1 MSTDKIIQMDMGALA
16 AAGGA
21 HDTTRPILCL
31 GIESSCD
38 ETSAAIVD
46 SNRNILSHII
56 YSQIPEHQKYGG
68 VVPELAAR
76 AHILAID
83 DVIKRTLD
91 AAGKNL
97 NDIDVIAAT
106 AGPGLIGGVLVGWM
120 AATGIAQSMQK
131 PLVAVN
137 HLEGH
142 ALVPRL
148 HSAAANGTDGAVDVD
163 FPYLLMLASGG
174 HCQIL
179 LVRGV
184 GQYEMIGQ
192 TLDDSAG
199 EAFDKVAKMLG
210 LGYPGGPVVDKRAA
224 MGNPR
229 AFNFPRPLCD
239 KPGCDFSFS
248 GIKTAARTFLSR
260 ETSPYSD
267 EFINDFCASFQAAV
281 VDCIINRLENAFGD
295 ARVITANP
303 RTLVVAGGV
312 AKNSAVR
319 SAMENL
325 AKKHNV
331 TFAAPP
337 MNLCTD
343 NGAMIAWAGIENYRL
358 GRVVTTPI
366 APRPRWPLTEL

>member
-1 MSTDKIIQMDMGALA
+1 MKNDEKVICMDMGTLGSDRGVDDAV
-16 AAGGA
+16 
-21 HDTTRPILCL
+21 LCL

-38 ETSAAIVD
+38 ETSAALVD
-46 SNRNILSHII
+46 SNRNVLAHII

-83 DVIKRTLD
+83 AVIKQTLD
-91 AAGKNL
+91 KAGKT
-97 NDIDVIAAT
+97 IDDVDVVAAT

-120 AATGIAQSMQK
+120 AATGIAQSTGK
-131 PLVAVN
+131 PLIAVN

-148 HSAAANGTDGAVDVD
+148 CATRADGAGASMSVE

-184 GQYEMIGQ
+184 GQYELIGQ

-199 EAFDKVAKMLG
+199 EAYDKVAKMLG
-210 LGYPGGPVVDKRAA
+210 LGYPGGPIVDARAQS
-224 MGNPR
+224 GNPR
-229 AFNFPRPLCD
+229 AFDFPRPLCD

-260 ETSPYSD
+260 AELPLTDVY
-267 EFINDFCASFQAAV
+267 INDFCASFQAAV
-281 VDCIINRLENAFGD
+281 VDCIVNRLNNAMAD
-295 ARVITANP
+295 ARVRAASP
-303 RTLVVAGGV
+303 KTLVVAGGV
-312 AKNSAVR
+312 AKNSAIR
-319 SAMENL
+319 AAMEKL
-325 AKKHNV
+325 ANKNNMV
-331 TFAAPP
+331 FAAPP

-343 NGAMIAWAGIENYRL
+343 NGAMIAWAGLENYRV
-358 GRVVTTPI
+358 GRIVREPI

>member
-1 MSTDKIIQMDMGALA
+1 MSEEKIIRVDMGSLDSKQ
-16 AAGGA
+16 
-21 HDTTRPILCL
+21 HSNQSVLCL

-38 ETSAAIVD
+38 ETSAALVD
-46 SNRNILSHII
+46 SDRNILSHII

-76 AHILAID
+76 AHILAIEDVVKQTLEKAKKTID
-83 DVIKRTLD
+83 DV
-91 AAGKNL
+91 
-97 NDIDVIAAT
+97 DIIAAT

-120 AATGIAQSMQK
+120 AATGIAQSTSK
-131 PLVAVN
+131 PLIAVN

-148 HSAAANGTDGAVDVD
+148 CATMADGSNGDVNVE

-199 EAFDKVAKMLG
+199 EAYDKVAKMLG
-210 LGYPGGPVVDKRAA
+210 LGYPGGPIVDKRAQS
-224 MGNPR
+224 GDPR
-229 AFNFPRPLCD
+229 AFAFPRPLCD

-260 ETSPYSD
+260 AVLPLSD
-267 EFINDFCASFQAAV
+267 EYINDFCASFQASV
-281 VDCIINRLENAFGD
+281 VDCIINRLGNALKD
-295 ARVITANP
+295 SRVRECNP
-303 RTLVVAGGV
+303 KTLVVAGGV
-312 AKNSAVR
+312 AKNSAIR
-319 SAMENL
+319 AAMEAFAN
-325 AKKHNV
+325 KNKMI
-331 TFAAPP
+331 FAAPP

-343 NGAMIAWAGIENYRL
+343 NGAMIAWAGIENYRI
-358 GRVVTTPI
+358 GNIVTEPI